1 MEKKKSWKKKAAVG
15 VICAATGAGVLV
27 NGAIDTPNDLLQDD
41 AAAVMIEAQADDD
54 MVAADDDERK
64 GSPLRRWL
72 LSLPMG
78 VRALIGV
85 PLWALGWGITELLAL
100 LWQAVLSPLGG
111 TILSWL
117 LTAALALGAFALTA
131 KAMFPD
137 IPLKKILRPRNILI
151 VVGGTLLLG
160 VIDTVL
166 PLFWTGYPHIG
177 RWVRLIGTAM
187 MIICGCLSVRKLHRR
202 KKKAAP
208 ALTTE
213 QQAMA
218 LADTVCPPRNLS

>member
-1 MEKKKSWKKKAAVG
+1 MGKKKSWKKKAAVG

-41 AAAVMIEAQADDD
+41 AAAVIIEAQTDDD

-72 LSLPMG
+72 LSLPIG
-78 VRALIGV
+78 VRMLIGI

-100 LWQAVLSPLGG
+100 LWQAALSPLGS

-131 KAMFPD
+131 KAIFPD
-137 IPLKKILRPRNILI
+137 LPLKKILRPRNILI

-160 VIDTVL
+160 AIDTVL

-177 RWVRLIGTAM
+177 RWVRLIGAALV
-187 MIICGCLSVRKLHRR
+187 IGCGCLSLRKLHRR
-202 KKKAAP
+202 KEEKTP

-218 LADTVCPPRNLS
+218 LADTVCPPRHR